1 MINISIQG
9 HNVTRAILK
18 ALIRIRYSS
27 REIGGLA
34 LKISLSRVSLLA
46 WGDEV
51 PVEFPE
57 QPDLQGFDT
66 TTSCPAAGAL
76 AATGPRRRDFLMV

>member
-9 HNVTRAILK
+9 CNGTKAILK

-27 REIGGLA
+27 PEMGGLS

-46 WGDEV
+46 WGDAV
-51 PVEFPE
+51 PAELHE